1 LFLAEEIVAI
11 IIKKKRKKKGIE
23 AWNMPWLMKVRDG
36 NNILIS
42 RYMN

>member
-11 IIKKKRKKKGIE
+11 IIKKKEKKRIE
-23 AWNMPWLMKVRDG
+23 AWKLPWLTKVRDG